1 MRLDRTCTQ
10 DRSSSQADGVV
21 KSLDAVPAGSGTGA
35 ALPGALAM
43 VFVGGSVAVSG
54 LLADAA
60 LATTQA
66 VRYAVACLLLVVL
79 ARLTGRRLVR
89 PRGAEW
95 PWLLGVAV
103 PGLVL
108 FNVALV
114 RGAAHAEPAVLGV
127 AVACV
132 PVVLALVGPAL
143 EGRRPSPVLLAAGA
157 VVTCGAVLV
166 QGLGRAD
173 AVGLGW
179 ALVVLAGEAAFTLL
193 AVPVLG
199 RHGPWGVSVHATWL
213 AAGVFAVLGVATE
226 GPGAVTGLRVPDL
239 LAAGYLAVAV
249 TAVAFVLWYSTVTR
263 LGAGRAGLL
272 TGLAPVAAAGTGVLL
287 GGTAP
292 APAVW
297 VGIAV
302 VGAGLALGLTRAE
315 PAGVVAA

>member
-43 VFVGGSVAVSG
+43 IFVGGSVAVSG

-103 PGLVL
+103 AGLVL

-179 ALVVLAGEAAFTLL
+179 ALVVLACEAAFTLL

-213 AAGVFAVLGVATE
+213 AAVVFAAPGVGVVAVAGLADDLDLLVAAEDLGDVASVVRGVVDDEHAQGGLEHPGLTLYLLGSFARFYTDGVGFWNGGFPDAP
-226 GPGAVTGLRVPDL
+226 GPGP
-239 LAAGYLAVAV
+239 
-249 TAVAFVLWYSTVTR
+249 
-263 LGAGRAGLL
+263 
-272 TGLAPVAAAGTGVLL
+272 
-287 GGTAP
+287 AP
-292 APAVW
+292 APAP
-297 VGIAV
+297 ASDAPSRTAA
-302 VGAGLALGLTRAE
+302 AGLR
-315 PAGVVAA
+315 